1 MYNTNFVSE
10 KIRPKNI
17 AKNMWAGAQMEKQK
31 CWIRQKKKKRK
42 KQKRRAGESGPTL
55 HISVM
60 GQLPCWA
67 QARLSFVAGKAQG

>member
-1 MYNTNFVSE
+1 VSWSPDG
-10 KIRPKNI
+10 KTKVLNSP
-17 AKNMWAGAQMEKQK
+17 
-31 CWIRQKKKKRK
+31 KKKKRK